1 MTVVSRSRRTVMTAI
16 LSLALVA
23 VGAVAFA
30 WWRAPG
36 AGAGTATAGT
46 ALAVSLSPGVPTGAL
61 FPGGSA
67 SVALTVTN
75 PNDFPVRLGSLLL
88 DSTRGTAGFV
98 VDSAHSACPVSTLSF
113 ATQAPAGGWTIPA
126 RVGAVAGSLPVQL
139 TGALS
144 MGVGAASAC
153 QGASFTAYLVA
164 GA

>member
-1 MTVVSRSRRTVMTAI
+1 MTVVRGSRRLVVTAI
-16 LSLALVA
+16 LAVALVGG
-23 VGAVAFA
+23 GAVAFA
-30 WWRAPG
+30 SWRSTG
-36 AGAGTATAGT
+36 TGTGTATAGT
-46 ALAVSLSPGVPTGAL
+46 ALPVTLSPGVPTGVL

-75 PNDFPVRLGSLLL
+75 PNGFPVRLGSLAL

-98 VDSAHSACPVSTLSF
+98 VDPTHSACSVSTLTF
-113 ATQAPAGGWTIPA
+113 TAQAPAGGWTIPA
-126 RVGAVAGSLPVQL
+126 KVGTVGGSLSVEL
-139 TGALS
+139 AGALS